1 MILQLENFFESFTTT
16 WISGGWLMLPLFA
29 LAIFIYYTAIDLYL
43 RLRSH
48 FLLRGRVH
56 KRTDNDLIGSLK
68 NVHSAIAQ
76 VVLKDFSSIRE
87 IRSHF
92 LQVRN
97 EYLPI
102 INRRIRFLVIIIT
115 AGPLVGLL
123 GTVSGMLT
131 TFTGLAANQGN
142 KFDSVV
148 GGISEALIT
157 TQAGLTISIPAWII
171 LSLIVQQRNRLERCI
186 ARLEYINIKL
196 FQTGKVAR

>member
-1 MILQLENFFESFTTT
+1 MQLSLLPNTTF
-16 WISGGWLMLPLFA
+16 WIQTS
-29 LAIFIYYTAIDLYL
+29 TEC
-43 RLRSH
+43 S
-48 FLLRGRVH
+48 
-56 KRTDNDLIGSLK
+56 
-68 NVHSAIAQ
+68 SA
-76 VVLKDFSSIRE
+76 VLKDFSSIRE

-123 GTVSGMLT
+123 GTVSGMLS
-131 TFTGLAANQGN
+131 TFSGLAANQGN
-142 KFDSVV
+142 KFDSVA